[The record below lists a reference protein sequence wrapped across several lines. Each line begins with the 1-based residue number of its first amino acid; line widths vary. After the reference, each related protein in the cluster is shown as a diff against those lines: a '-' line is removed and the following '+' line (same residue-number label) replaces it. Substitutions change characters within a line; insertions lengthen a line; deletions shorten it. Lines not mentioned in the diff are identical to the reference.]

1 MSFGHPGRVLGVPF
15 LFLSVMNNRLRLAI
29 QKSGRLS
36 DDTIDLLKACG
47 IDISRPD
54 RKLRA
59 LSEHFNIEVLFLR
72 DDDIPGYVADGVADA
87 GIVGENVIFE
97 KNKPVDTLE
106 RLGFAKCRLSIA
118 IPNSVEY
125 TSVQDLNGMH
135 IATSYP
141 GLLGRF
147 FESKGV
153 TASIHEISG
162 SVEIAPGIGLADG
175 ICDIV
180 SSGSTL
186 ISNGLREVEEVL
198 RSEAVLVAST
208 SLTDDKRAR
217 LDRLRFRMQSVLK
230 AKQHRYILMNVPN
243 AAIPE
248 VIKLLPGMKAPTV
261 MPLATEGWSSVHSV
275 IPENTF
281 WDVIENLKSVGAEGM
296 LVVPIEKMVL

>member
-1 MSFGHPGRVLGVPF
+1 
-15 LFLSVMNNRLRLAI
+15 MNNRLRLAI

-36 DDTIDLLKACG
+36 DDTIDLLSACG
-47 IDISRPD
+47 INISRPD

-59 LSEHFNIEVLFLR
+59 LSEHFNLELLFLR

-97 KNKPVDTLE
+97 KNKPVETLE

-118 IPNSVEY
+118 LPKATPYASVA
-125 TSVQDLNGMH
+125 DLNNLH

-147 FESKGV
+147 FEKNGV
-153 TASIHEISG
+153 QASIHEISG

-186 ISNGLREVEEVL
+186 ISNGLREVEVVVQ
-198 RSEAVLVAST
+198 SEAVLIASET
-208 SLTDDKRAR
+208 LTIEKRER
-217 LDRLRFRMQSVLK
+217 LDKLRFRMQSVLK
-230 AKQHRYILMNVPN
+230 ARQHRYILMNVPTKSL
-243 AAIPE
+243 PE
-248 VIKLLPGMKAPTV
+248 VIRILPGMKSPTV

-281 WDVIENLKSVGAEGM
+281 WDVIEQLKGIGAEGM